1 MVAHHTVSGCNLQ
14 PGDLIGTGTQSGPGE
29 GEAAALIEQS
39 VGGKQ
44 PVSLGNGETRSFL
57 EDGDTVILRAW
68 CERPGFARIGFGE
81 CRGTVLAA
89 R

>member
-1 MVAHHTVSGCNLQ
+1 M
-14 PGDLIGTGTQSGPGE
+14 
-29 GEAAALIEQS
+29 
-39 VGGKQ
+39 
-44 PVSLGNGETRSFL
+44 SLGNGETRSFL